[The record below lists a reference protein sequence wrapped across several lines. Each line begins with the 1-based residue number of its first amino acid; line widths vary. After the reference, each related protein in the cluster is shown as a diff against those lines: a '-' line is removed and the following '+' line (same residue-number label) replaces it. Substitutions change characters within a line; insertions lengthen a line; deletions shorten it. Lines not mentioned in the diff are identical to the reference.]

1 PGEFDVGSP
10 ANEEGRRVDEPLHR
24 ATLTRGVWLA
34 EAAVSQ
40 RLWKEIMGRNP
51 SCFSAKGVGASAVGD
66 SASLPVESVSW
77 DDCQTFLKKLNACA
91 PPSRR
96 FRLPTEAEWERAC
109 RAGTTTRYYWGD
121 DWNGGNDG
129 AVNAKEGADVGR
141 TRPVRDGK
149 ANPWGFFNMLGN
161 VAEWCED
168 YYCVDYHVENA
179 VDPTGPSVGGKAG
192 ARVVRGGAFDD
203 LPSDCRSASRRDF
216 GPSGR
221 RRDVGFRVA
230 LVETAKTAEIKG
242 KSEESKGTSAT
253 NGGIGRDGAGRRTTR
268 VGRRGVEF
276 AFRWIPASAL
286 AASSEREGNVGG
298 AKTVRLKG
306 IWILETP
313 VTQRMWEVVM
323 ETNPSWF
330 GPNGGGAWET
340 VVGATG
346 DLPAENVSWNDCR
359 EFLTRINRTG
369 WGAGGTFRLPTE
381 AEWEVA
387 ARAGEAS
394 SLLLEDAWRD
404 GVNVA
409 RRTQRVGQGANPWGI
424 SDFYGNVAEWCADLA
439 ESAGGKFESSPEPG
453 ARVIRGGSWLKG
465 SGLTTRSSASPDYK
479 GNWLGFRLAWEARW

>member
-1 PGEFDVGSP
+1 
-10 ANEEGRRVDEPLHR
+10 
-24 ATLTRGVWLA
+24 
-34 EAAVSQ
+34 
-40 RLWKEIMGRNP
+40 
-51 SCFSAKGVGASAVGD
+51 
-66 SASLPVESVSW
+66 
-77 DDCQTFLKKLNACA
+77 
-91 PPSRR
+91 
-96 FRLPTEAEWERAC
+96 
-109 RAGTTTRYYWGD
+109 
-121 DWNGGNDG
+121 
-129 AVNAKEGADVGR
+129 
-141 TRPVRDGK
+141 
-149 ANPWGFFNMLGN
+149 MLGN

-216 GPSGR
+216 GPSVR
-221 RRDVGFRVA
+221 RRDVGFRLA